1 MKVRSELHMNGEK
14 TGSGAVVA
22 QLTFILGGARSGKSR
37 FALRLAAASKRRVAF
52 IATATASDREMAE
65 RIRRH
70 RAERPGDWYTF
81 EEPLRLEWAV
91 HQAAKVADVLLLDC
105 LTLWLSNLLQAHEQA
120 EPEMAAIS
128 PEREAQVLG
137 EVERLLQ
144 AARALRSDQQLIVVS
159 NEVGLGIVPLSPL
172 GRGYRD
178 LLGLVNQRLARA
190 AARAYFLI
198 AGLPLDLKRWGI
210 EGLEAVLDNEQSG
223 L

>member
-1 MKVRSELHMNGEK
+1 MNREH
-14 TGSGAVVA
+14 TEAEAIIA

-37 FALRLAAASKRRVAF
+37 FALRLAATSKRSVAF
-52 IATATASDREMAE
+52 IATATASDQEMVE

-81 EEPLRLEWAV
+81 EEPLRLGWAIQ
-91 HQAAKVADVLLLDC
+91 QAASVADVLLLDC
-105 LTLWLSNLLQAHEQA
+105 LTLWLSNLLLSQGRA
-120 EPEMAAIS
+120 ESEIAPVS
-128 PEREAQVLG
+128 PELEAHVLG

-144 AARALRSDQQLIVVS
+144 AARALRPDQQLIVVS
-159 NEVGLGIVPLSPL
+159 NEVGLGIVPFSPL

-198 AGLPLDLKRWGI
+198 AGLPLDLKRWQA
-210 EGLEAVLDNEQSG
+210 EGLEARLDDD